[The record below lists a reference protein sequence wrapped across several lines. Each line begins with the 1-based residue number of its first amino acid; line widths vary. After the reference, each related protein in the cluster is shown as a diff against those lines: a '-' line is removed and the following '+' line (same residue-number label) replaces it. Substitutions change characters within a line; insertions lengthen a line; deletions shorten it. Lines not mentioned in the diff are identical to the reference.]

1 MYFCTCQL
9 PVLWTF
15 FLWQYSIN
23 TRHMMYNLVAL
34 HVSWSTC
41 AWHSTA
47 EHHMRKTG
55 IIIAWLAYKLALDC
69 LHRQNLQHPHL
80 QSLHREWC
88 DKKRLVK
95 PQMIVEHV
103 PIHKQGKLLYLEG
116 QSPLKIRT
124 DIIIWKQAKMWP
136 VIDNM
141 WPHTYLPCASLLWQR
156 TVYWPHRHACTRVIW

>member
-1 MYFCTCQL
+1 MPTSCF
-9 PVLWTF
+9 VDF
-15 FLWQYSIN
+15 FSMTIQYQHPAHDVQSC
-23 TRHMMYNLVAL
+23 
-34 HVSWSTC
+34 SSTC
-41 AWHSTA
+41 LLEHMCMAQHSKA
-47 EHHMRKTG
+47 SHEENRNHYC
-55 IIIAWLAYKLALDC
+55 LACIWLALDC